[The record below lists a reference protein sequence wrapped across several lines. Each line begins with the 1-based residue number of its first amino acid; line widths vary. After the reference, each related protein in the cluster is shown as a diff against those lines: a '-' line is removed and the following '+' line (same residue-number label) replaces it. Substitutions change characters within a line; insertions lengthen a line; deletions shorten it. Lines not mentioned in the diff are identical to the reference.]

1 MRTTYMAKAS
11 ETDRKWVVIDAT
23 DVALGRLSAVAA
35 SILRGKN
42 KPTFTPN
49 VDTGDFVIIINADK
63 VKLTGKKATDKIY
76 YHHSNHPGGLKS
88 RTAGDLR
95 ANDSRKLVELSVKG
109 MLPKNSLGRRQFTK
123 LHVYGGSEHPHTAQQ
138 PTAVDIQSLI

>member
-63 VKLTGKKATDKIY
+63 VKLTGNKATDKIY

-95 ANDSRKLVELSVKG
+95 ANNSRKLVELSIKG